1 MSDTPFG
8 WVPDSGLDAHSVASM
23 TPEEAK
29 EYLALV
35 IRFFVPSE
43 LPSLAWLRRATG
55 ASQESSSHSNS
66 ERGDRVTLNG
76 SRSPYAGNPTRKRE
90 KALGLLHGLV
100 RRAPVSFEAPAKR
113 SSVRSARRP
122 RKAATDASS
131 RRKVR

>member
-1 MSDTPFG
+1 MNDMPPG
-8 WVPDSGLDAHSVASM
+8 WIPDSGLDPHHVSSM
-23 TPEEAK
+23 TPDEAK
-29 EYLALV
+29 EYLTLV
-35 IRFFVPSE
+35 IRYVAPRE
-43 LPSLAWLRRATG
+43 LPSLAWLRRATE
-55 ASQESSSHSNS
+55 ASQKSSSHSNS
-66 ERGDRVTLNG
+66 ERGDRVTPNG

>member
-1 MSDTPFG
+1 MSNTPFG

-35 IRFFVPSE
+35 VRFFIPSE
-43 LPSLAWLRRATG
+43 LPSLAWLRRATA
-55 ASQESSSHSNS
+55 ASEKSGSHSNS
-66 ERGDRVTLNG
+66 QRGDGLTPNG
-76 SRSPYAGNPTRKRE
+76 CRSPDAANAARKRQ
-90 KALGLLHGLV
+90 KARGLLHGLV